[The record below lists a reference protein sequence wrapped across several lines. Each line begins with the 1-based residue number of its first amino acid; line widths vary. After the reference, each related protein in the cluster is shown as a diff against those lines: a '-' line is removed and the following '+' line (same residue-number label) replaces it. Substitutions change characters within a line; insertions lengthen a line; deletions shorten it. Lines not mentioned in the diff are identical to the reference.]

1 MYIHVSLMLT
11 IQKPTDQKDF
21 GKPNPPDKQAWIE
34 KLLNNRI
41 TIADLDALKGKINA
55 EDLSNIIQR
64 IYDLNEKYILKL
76 STIEGAI
83 RKFDD
88 IKNAKR
94 NKHFTGKIMS
104 GFRDASKKER
114 KIILAEGD
122 SWFNYPVILTDIIDW
137 VSMEKNFAVY
147 SLASGGDWLLNMLTA
162 RHYVEELSL
171 LHPDVFLISGGGND
185 LVGSS
190 RLAAIVEPGG
200 KSNEYDFSPW
210 AKKLIDRANT
220 DFVEQDKDKLMSG
233 LSFLSRDFFALLMFF
248 RLQYYYLINGI
259 LNAGESKKFE
269 GIKIITQGYDY
280 PIPSYKKNFG
290 LKPWRWYVPF
300 VRMFLGH
307 GRWLKT
313 PLQMRGIRH
322 PGIQEN
328 ILYAMIYLFNEMMVE
343 TGEQFNAQE
352 KKSVFHIDCRGT
364 VGKKGW
370 TDELH
375 ALPVHFK
382 KIADVF
388 NGCIRED
395 LSPTYDHVFVVTPR
409 KK

>member
-1 MYIHVSLMLT
+1 MPS
-11 IQKPTDQKDF
+11 IQKPPEQKNF
-21 GKPNPPDKQAWIE
+21 SQVVPKDKQEWIE
-34 KLLNNRI
+34 NLLDNKISIENLDKL
-41 TIADLDALKGKINA
+41 KEVINA

-94 NKHFTGKIMS
+94 NKHFMGKIKS
-104 GFRDASKKER
+104 EFRDASKKER

-137 VSMEKNFAVY
+137 ISMEKNFAVY

-200 KSNEYDFSPW
+200 KSNEFDFSPW
-210 AKKLIDRANT
+210 AKKLVDKANT
-220 DFVEQDKDKLMSG
+220 EFVEQDKAKLMSG
-233 LSFLSRDFFALLMFF
+233 LSYLSRDFFALLMFF

-259 LNAGESKKFE
+259 LTAGDSKKFE

-280 PIPSYKKNFG
+280 PIPSYKKNIG

-313 PLQMRGIRH
+313 SLLMRGIKNDEV
-322 PGIQEN
+322 QKN

-343 TGEQFNAQE
+343 IGRECNTND
-352 KKSVFHIDCRGT
+352 KKSVFHVDCRDT
-364 VGKKGW
+364 VGEKGW

-375 ALPVHFK
+375 ALPIHFK
-382 KIADVF
+382 KIANVF

-395 LSPTYDHVFVVTPR
+395 LSPTYYHVFVVTP
-409 KK
+409 KKK